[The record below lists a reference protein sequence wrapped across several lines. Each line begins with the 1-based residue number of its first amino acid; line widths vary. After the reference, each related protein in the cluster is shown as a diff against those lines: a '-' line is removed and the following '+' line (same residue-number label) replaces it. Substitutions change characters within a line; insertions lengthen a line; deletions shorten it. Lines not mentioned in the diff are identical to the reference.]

1 MFPTRRAAAVVVVA
15 VVLIPLLGGCARY
28 EYDLVAPPELARHVG
43 TKADEVVRLD
53 PLEYR
58 FRTVE
63 NRLVMSVFNPTSDP
77 ITLLGGQS
85 YVVAP
90 SGQSHPLRVRTIAP
104 GAFIR
109 LVLPPMRPYFRSS
122 GPTFGIGLG
131 VGISSRRYYGRGF
144 YPGPFHDP
152 FWDEPRYYTYYDE
165 ADATYWDWRGET
177 DVRVNLVYQR
187 AGNSETFSDLFTFHR
202 KKM

>member
-1 MFPTRRAAAVVVVA
+1 MPRFRTAACVVA
-15 VVLIPLLGGCARY
+15 ICVLTPLLGGCARY

-43 TKADEVVRLD
+43 AKSDEVLRVD
-53 PLEYR
+53 PLDYR
-58 FRTVE
+58 LRTAD
-63 NRLVMSVFNPTSDP
+63 NRLVVDIVNPTQDA

-104 GAFIR
+104 GTYIR
-109 LVLPPMRPYFRSS
+109 MILPPMRPYYRTR

-131 VGISSRRYYGRGF
+131 VGISSRFHGRGYF
-144 YPGPFHDP
+144 PGPFHDP
-152 FWDEPRYYTYYDE
+152 FFDEPRYYALYDE
-165 ADATYWDWRGET
+165 SDATYWDWNGET
-177 DVRVNLVYQR
+177 EVRLHLVYQR
-187 AGNSETFSDLFTFHR
+187 QGNAETFSDDFTFKR